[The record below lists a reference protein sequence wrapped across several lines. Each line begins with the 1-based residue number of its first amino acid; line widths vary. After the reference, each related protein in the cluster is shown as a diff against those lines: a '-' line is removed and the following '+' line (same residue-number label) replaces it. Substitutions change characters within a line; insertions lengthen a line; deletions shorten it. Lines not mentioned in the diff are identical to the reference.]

1 MSRVNETRILVK
13 HDLCKHKLYLVEVGV
28 IQSENGIMMNTGM
41 SVKDQ
46 MMGVVAEMNT
56 GETQRSVILSAI
68 RHVKLINIQILKNC

>member
-13 HDLCKHKLYLVEVGV
+13 HDLCKRKLYLVEVGV

-41 SVKDQ
+41 SVKGQ

-56 GETQRSVILSAI
+56 GESQRSVILSAI